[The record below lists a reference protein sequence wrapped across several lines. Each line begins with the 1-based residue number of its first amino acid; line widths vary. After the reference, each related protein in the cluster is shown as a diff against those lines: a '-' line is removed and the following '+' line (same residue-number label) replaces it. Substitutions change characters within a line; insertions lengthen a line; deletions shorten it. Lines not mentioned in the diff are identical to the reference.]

1 MRTSVLGKPL
11 VAFMRCA
18 KSDGMLSGTTYD
30 FLDGFGWYGRMVVLV
45 ASLTVGIVFVHKSL

>member
-1 MRTSVLGKPL
+1 
-11 VAFMRCA
+11 MRCA